1 MSAGKVSLWVKTG
14 DCHLM
19 KKEWILLRRQADYAS
34 LSREL
39 DIDPVAVRVMVNR
52 GLTSLDEMRDYLGDD
67 TGESFEYRGLPN
79 LQKAVNKL
87 KEAKD
92 RNLKCRIVGDYD
104 ADGVC
109 SVTILMKG
117 LKLYG
122 LDCDFVIP
130 NRLIDGYGINESI
143 VEKAKKDKIGCIVT
157 CDNGISAR
165 EAIDLAVDYGIETV
179 VTDHHTVTPSEVP
192 TKTDI
197 LVNPKMDSNTYPF
210 KDICGAAVA
219 FKMLCALFEGD
230 TSFDSIKEEL
240 LEFVAIATVTDVMPL
255 TDENRN
261 AVKWVLK
268 KLKRSSNPG
277 LRKLCEKCGVS
288 EKPSLSCYDIGFRIG
303 PCINAAGRID
313 VADSCVKLFLSDD
326 DSKNSKICDKL
337 LELNDERKALT
348 DACVKDGTEEVKN
361 KYGDNIPDVCVL
373 YLPKC
378 HVAICGLVA
387 GRIREN
393 FYRPTLVFTDAN
405 GMLTGSGRS
414 IDEYN
419 MIENIQ
425 KCSDLLEKFG
435 GHKAACGL
443 SLKKENLEELIKR
456 LNENTGLSNEDLIE
470 KLRIDADMPLSYVS
484 FRLISDLARLEPFG
498 AGNVTPVFA
507 QKDLH
512 LVGLRRFG
520 ADKTHMTIT
529 VKDPKGV
536 SKSLKLWRKAD
547 DFEEFLNTETGE
559 DLSDIFYSPDKL
571 SSKNIKMT
579 ISYYPETN
587 TFRNETEIQFIV
599 KDYKL
604 S

>member
-1 MSAGKVSLWVKTG
+1 
-14 DCHLM
+14 M
-19 KKEWILLRRQADYAS
+19 KKEWILLRKQADYAM
-34 LSREL
+34 LSRKL
-39 DIDPVAVRVMVNR
+39 GIDPVAVRVMVNR
-52 GLTSLDEMRDYLGDD
+52 GLTGLDEMREFLSDD
-67 TGESFEYRGLPN
+67 ISESFSYKGLPD
-79 LQKAVNKL
+79 LKAAVNKL
-87 KEAKD
+87 KDVRD
-92 RNLKCRIVGDYD
+92 RKLKCRIVGDYD

-117 LKLYG
+117 LKLFG
-122 LDCDFVIP
+122 IDCDFVIP

-143 VEKAKKDKIGCIVT
+143 VENAKKDKIGCIIT

-165 EAIDLAVDYGIETV
+165 DAIDLAIDYGMEVI
-179 VTDHHTVTPSEVP
+179 VTDHHTVTASEVP
-192 TKTDI
+192 TKADI
-197 LVNPKMDSNTYPF
+197 LVNPKRDNNTYPF
-210 KDICGAAVA
+210 RDICGAAVA
-219 FKMLCALFEGD
+219 FKVLCALFEGD
-230 TSFDSIKEEL
+230 PAFDSIKDEL

-268 KLKRSSNPG
+268 KLRKSSNPG
-277 LRKLCEKCGVS
+277 LRKLCEKCEIS
-288 EKPSLSCYDIGFRIG
+288 KKAALSCYDIGFRIG

-313 VADSCVKLFLSDD
+313 VADSCVRLFLSDD
-326 DSKNSKICDKL
+326 EAKNSKICDRL

-348 DACVKDGTEEVKN
+348 DLCVKDGTEEVTK
-361 KYGDNIPDVCVL
+361 KYVDRIPDVCVL

-419 MIENIQ
+419 MIEHIQ
-425 KCSDLLEKFG
+425 ECSDLLEKFG

-456 LNENTGLSNEDLIE
+456 LNENTGLSDEDLTE

-484 FRLISDLARLEPFG
+484 FGLISDLARLEPFG

-512 LVGLRRFG
+512 LVSMRRFG
-520 ADKTHMTIT
+520 ADRTHMVITI
-529 VKDPKGV
+529 KDPKGS
-536 SKSLKLWRKAD
+536 SKKLKLWRKAD
-547 DFEEFLNTETGE
+547 DFEEFLNSETGE
-559 DLSDIFYSPDKL
+559 DLSEIFNSPDKL
-571 SSKNIKMT
+571 FAKNIKLT
-579 ISYYPETN
+579 ISYYPELN